1 VEELGLDARVPGLVP
16 PNDLDAEGILLS
28 HALEHGAIDGLLPK
42 HFYSDANKRIY
53 EAVRMLQVRGEPV
66 DVVAV
71 KRELQKDNRLAQVGG
86 VSYLA
91 LLVETQPAASE
102 PALQAHAEA
111 VREFWRVRVLS
122 DAALRLRLELRTLQ
136 ISSKE
141 AWARFRA
148 ICEEMNQ

>member
-1 VEELGLDARVPGLVP
+1 MEELGLADIP

-42 HFYSDANKRIY
+42 HFYADANRCIY
-53 EAVRMLQVRGEPV
+53 EAVRMLKVRGEPV

-86 VSYLA
+86 VTYLA

-102 PALQAHAEA
+102 THLQGHAEA
-111 VREFWRVRVLS
+111 VRECYRRRTLS
-122 DAALRLRLELRTLQ
+122 HACERLRVELRAGAV
-136 ISSKE
+136 SSRE
-141 AWARFRA
+141 AWARFKA
-148 ICEEMNQ
+148 ICEEMTDGA